1 MCLFNT
7 HQSKI
12 QGVIKKFWEQVNENQ
27 KVYLIWIL
35 GDPPSNNIFLC
46 TSAFMFRSLSEC
58 YSHCVP
64 SHLYRSSW
72 CVILQLDFQ
81 WTNIIVTCPG
91 GEQGLCSCG
100 QKGLTPWS
108 SWDLRTLQL
117 NPMLMSQS
125 GDLNSG
131 CMPSVLLLTWR
142 SAFRIWSYALFSSV
156 NDLPN
161 EIPKFMF
168 TLFSLQ
174 GAQIGLT
181 LRNAEIALMLKT
193 ARTYPRRWPWMG
205 NQSNLKQASF

>member
-1 MCLFNT
+1 MLFPLCPLTPVPFQLVCNPST
-7 HQSKI
+7 WFS
-12 QGVIKKFWEQVNENQ
+12 VN
-27 KVYLIWIL
+27 KYHSDMSRWR
-35 GDPPSNNIFLC
+35 
-46 TSAFMFRSLSEC
+46 AR
-58 YSHCVP
+58 
-64 SHLYRSSW
+64 
-72 CVILQLDFQ
+72 
-81 WTNIIVTCPG
+81 IVLMWP
-91 GEQGLCSCG
+91 
-100 QKGLTPWS
+100 KGLTPWS

-142 SAFRIWSYALFSSV
+142 SAFRIWNYALFSSV
-156 NDLPN
+156 IDLPN

-181 LRNAEIALMLKT
+181 LRDVEIALMLET
-193 ARTYPRRWPWMG
+193 ARTYPRRWPWMW

>member
-1 MCLFNT
+1 M
-7 HQSKI
+7 KI
-12 QGVIKKFWEQVNENQ
+12 KRFIWFEFWVI
-27 KVYLIWIL
+27 
-35 GDPPSNNIFLC
+35 PPSNNIFLC

-142 SAFRIWSYALFSSV
+142 SAFRIWNYALFSSV
-156 NDLPN
+156 NDLPSSCSHCSACKG
-161 EIPKFMF
+161 PK
-168 TLFSLQ
+168 LDLHW
-174 GAQIGLT
+174 
-181 LRNAEIALMLKT
+181 EMLK
-193 ARTYPRRWPWMG
+193 
-205 NQSNLKQASF
+205 